1 MIEKNND
8 EHDSLAQETFC
19 CSISTT
25 DVQKLRIFFFF
36 FLEHDICYTRDSNN
50 TDTENKKLEYEK

>member
-1 MIEKNND
+1 MDKGIWSKKNND

-25 DVQKLRIFFFF
+25 DV
-36 FLEHDICYTRDSNN
+36 
-50 TDTENKKLEYEK
+50 